1 MQPDLEFLRRHYAA
15 LSDEALLEIDRAE
28 LVDAARS
35 LYDHE
40 LVERKL
46 VTKHSMV
53 RARVDKPEAEEPEA
67 YVPPEGDELPEW
79 AEDAQEVFSQVTDL
93 NATTASA
100 AADARIALSAAGIP
114 CYIESEE
121 IEPDP
126 VPPKATLLWRVMVPG
141 DRNLEATSI
150 IQRDLHN
157 QTFAENW
164 QHHLEELSDDE
175 LREMN
180 PQVTFCGL
188 FDRIERVQRAYD
200 EELKRRRLR

>member
-1 MQPDLEFLRRHYAA
+1 MQPDLEYLRRHYAS

-28 LVDAARS
+28 LVEAARS
-35 LYDHE
+35 LYDQE

-46 VTKHSMV
+46 VTKRSTV
-53 RARVDKPEAEEPEA
+53 RAPVDDPEA
-67 YVPPEGDELPEW
+67 YVPPEGEELPEW
-79 AEDAQEVFSQVTDL
+79 AEDAQEVFSQVTDVT
-93 NATTASA
+93 AATASE

>member
-1 MQPDLEFLRRHYAA
+1 MQPDLEFLRRHYAS
-15 LSDEALLEIDRAE
+15 LSDEALLELDRAE
-28 LVDAARS
+28 LVEAARP

-40 LVERKL
+40 LLERKL
-46 VTKHSMV
+46 VTRHSTA
-53 RARVDKPEAEEPEA
+53 RAPVDDPEA
-67 YVPPEGDELPEW
+67 YVPPEGEELPEW
-79 AEDAQEVFSQVTDL
+79 AEDAQEVFSQVTDI
-93 NATTASA
+93 NATTATS

-126 VPPKATLLWRVMVPG
+126 EPPKPTLLWRVMVPG

-157 QTFAENW
+157 EAFAENW

-180 PQVTFCGL
+180 PEVTFCGL

-200 EELKRRRLR
+200 EELKRRTLK